1 MAIDPSIPLQVQ
13 APANPLAQ
21 YAQLAQ
27 LQNMQTQGKLADVQ
41 LQGQQRAQE
50 RQNKLSQLLSGDYA
64 TPDAREQAL
73 LRGGFAD
80 ESLKLGKDRR
90 ENTKTD
96 LGNEEV
102 RQKLFKGG
110 LNLIATNPTPET
122 VNAVLDHLEQQTG
135 KPAGPAKQIFA
146 QAKTPEQI
154 AEFAKRMGIELE
166 KQSPTFQTR
175 NTGGTTDTLSID
187 PITGKVAVANS
198 VRNTQSPDSIA
209 SQATA
214 MRGQN
219 MTDAR
224 AREGQAMTLTK
235 PFEITGEDGKP
246 VLVQQDKQG
255 NIRPVQGYTP
265 KQGASKP
272 LTDSQSKALLFG
284 SRMQESGAILDELAA
299 GGTTKSIPGSRAP
312 VVGRAVTAL
321 GGENNQKLEQA
332 KRDFINATLRR
343 ESGAVI
349 ADSEFDN
356 AEKQYFPQIG
366 DSPAVI
372 AQKKRNREVAT
383 RGILAEVPDS
393 ENRVSKVRNGAA
405 APSAPTIDSLLDKYK

>member
-1 MAIDPSIPLQVQ
+1 MAIDASIPLQVQ

-21 YAQLAQ
+21 YTQLAQ
-27 LQNMQTQGKLADVQ
+27 LQAMQTQGKLADVQ

-73 LRGGFAD
+73 LKGGFAD

-90 ENTKTD
+90 ENTKI
-96 LGNEEV
+96 
-102 RQKLFKGG
+102 Q
-110 LNLIATNPTPET
+110 
-122 VNAVLDHLEQQTG
+122 
-135 KPAGPAKQIFA
+135 
-146 QAKTPEQI
+146 
-154 AEFAKRMGIELE
+154 
-166 KQSPTFQTR
+166 
-175 NTGGTTDTLSID
+175 TDTEATQFKTAHEKIIALQNVIGAARDPASYMQALQAAQSMGLDVSKAPQQFDPAYVQNAGLQAQTAKERLEAEARKRGLDIQALSQQEA
-187 PITGKVAVANS
+187 GRHN
-198 VRNTQSPDSIA
+198 RA
-209 SQATA
+209 SEGLTA
-214 MRGQN
+214 RGQN

-224 AREGQAMTLTK
+224 ARETTAATLTK

-255 NIRPVQGYTP
+255 NIKPVQGYTP

-284 SRMQESGAILDELAA
+284 SRMQESGAILDELADQ
-299 GGTTKSIPGSRAP
+299 GRTTSVPGSRAP
-312 VVGRAVTAL
+312 VVGAAITAL
-321 GGENNQKLEQA
+321 SGEKNQKLEQA

-366 DSPAVI
+366 DSEAVK

-383 RGILAEVPDS
+383 RGILSEVPDS
-393 ENRVSKVRNGAA
+393 ENRVAKVRATPKTTTPN
-405 APSAPTIDSLLDKYK
+405 IDALLDKYK

>member
-1 MAIDPSIPLQVQ
+1 MPIDASIPLQVQ

-27 LQNMQTQGKLADVQ
+27 LQNMQTQGKLADIQVQ
-41 LQGQQRAQE
+41 GAQRAQE

-96 LGNEEV
+96 LGNEES

-166 KQSPTFQTR
+166 KQLPTFQSR
-175 NTGGTTDTLSID
+175 NTGGSTDTLSID
-187 PITGKVAVANS
+187 PVTGKVAVANS
-198 VRNTQSPDSIA
+198 VQNTQSPDNKASVGASYANASATREVAKATRDAASINAGYGREQDLRKEFQSLPEVKNYKHAIPAFKGIEDAIKRDTPQSDINIVYGIAKLYDPTSVVREGEYATVANSPNIPDRIKGYANYLAGGGRLTKKVKDEIYAEARSRMQSFEGEYQGARGDFESIA
-209 SQATA
+209 SRSGSDPT
-214 MRGQN
+214 RIF
-219 MTDAR
+219 
-224 AREGQAMTLTK
+224 
-235 PFEITGEDGKP
+235 P
-246 VLVQQDKQG
+246 
-255 NIRPVQGYTP
+255 RPDV
-265 KQGASKP
+265 
-272 LTDSQSKALLFG
+272 
-284 SRMQESGAILDELAA
+284 
-299 GGTTKSIPGSRAP
+299 P
-312 VVGRAVTAL
+312 VVTDKANTAQPA
-321 GGENNQKLEQA
+321 GTSKGFKVI
-332 KRDFINATLRR
+332 RD
-343 ESGAVI
+343 
-349 ADSEFDN
+349 
-356 AEKQYFPQIG
+356 
-366 DSPAVI
+366 
-372 AQKKRNREVAT
+372 
-383 RGILAEVPDS
+383 
-393 ENRVSKVRNGAA
+393 
-405 APSAPTIDSLLDKYK
+405 